1 MHEMALSSAIVQTV
15 LRYAE
20 GRKVSVVNTRVGALR
35 QVVPS
40 SLSFYFEIVA
50 RDTVVEGAKLE
61 LELIDALL
69 RCPYCEREWDPA
81 PRPAYDEAPLM
92 PIFRCPTCGEAAAD
106 TLAGNEFE
114 VDSIEVEQPDK
125 SEQHPSLS

>member
-20 GRKVSVVNTRVGALR
+20 GRRVSVVTVNVGALR

-50 RDTVVEGAKLE
+50 RETVVQDAKLE

-81 PRPAYDEAPLM
+81 PAPALDEVLM
-92 PIFRCPTCGEAAAD
+92 PSFRCPTCGEAAAD
-106 TLAGNEFE
+106 TLTGNEFE
-114 VDSIEVEQPDK
+114 VDSIEVEQPEK
-125 SEQHPSLS
+125 SEHPLLS